1 MVDRELSRAVEAYLL
16 RLWPYER
23 REGVITLGDDTARRL
38 LPRLKELADEAF
50 HWPVDWQQ
58 NDEASASRTVE
69 DGIAAAHPEL
79 DRDAV
84 RALRAH
90 FDLCHK

>member
-50 HWPVDWQQ
+50 TGRSIGSRTMKSRLHGPLKT
-58 NDEASASRTVE
+58 ASRPRTQSWIE
-69 DGIAAAHPEL
+69 MPFA
-79 DRDAV
+79 R
-84 RALRAH
+84 
-90 FDLCHK
+90 

>member
-1 MVDRELSRAVEAYLL
+1 
-16 RLWPYER
+16 
-23 REGVITLGDDTARRL
+23 
-38 LPRLKELADEAF
+38 LKELADEAF

-90 FDLCHK
+90 FDFCPK

>member
-1 MVDRELSRAVEAYLL
+1 MVDRQLSRAVEAYLFG
-16 RLWPYER
+16 LWPYECR
-23 REGVITLGDDTARRL
+23 QGVITLGDDTARQL

-58 NDEASASRTVE
+58 NDEVSASRIVE
-69 DGIAAAHPEL
+69 GGLAAAHPEL

-84 RALRAH
+84 RALRWH
-90 FDLCHK
+90 FDFCHK

>member
-1 MVDRELSRAVEAYLL
+1 MVDRELSLAAEAYLL

-23 REGVITLGDDTARRL
+23 REGVIRPADDTARRL

-58 NDEASASRTVE
+58 NDEVSASRIVE

-84 RALRAH
+84 RGLRWH
-90 FDLCHK
+90 FDFCHK

>member
-1 MVDRELSRAVEAYLL
+1 MVDRELSRAVEAYL
-16 RLWPYER
+16 RGLWPYER
-23 REGVITLGDDTARRL
+23 PEGAIAVGDDTAGRL

-58 NDEASASRTVE
+58 NDEVSASRIVE

-84 RALRAH
+84 RGLRWH
-90 FDLCHK
+90 FDFCHK

>member
-1 MVDRELSRAVEAYLL
+1 MVDRELSLAAEAYLL

-23 REGVITLGDDTARRL
+23 REGVIRPGDDTARRL

-58 NDEASASRTVE
+58 NDEVSASRIVE
-69 DGIAAAHPEL
+69 DGLAAAHPEL

-84 RALRAH
+84 RALRWH
-90 FDLCHK
+90 FDFCHK

>member
-1 MVDRELSRAVEAYLL
+1 MVDRELSRAVEAYLHG
-16 RLWPYER
+16 LWPYER
-23 REGVITLGDDTARRL
+23 REGVIALDDDTARRL
-38 LPRLKELADEAF
+38 LPCLKQLADEAF
-50 HWPVDWQQ
+50 HWPVDRQR
-58 NDEASASRTVE
+58 NDDVSASRIVE

-90 FDLCHK
+90 YDFCHK

>member
-58 NDEASASRTVE
+58 NDEVSASRIVE
-69 DGIAAAHPEL
+69 DGIATAHPEL

-90 FDLCHK
+90 FDFCHK